1 MARVVRRDQ
10 IRRLERLKKL
20 YAPGPVWHIVA
31 RFKDGTEKTFSAAEY
46 RKVKLRDP
54 EGVEVVSRKITRNLE
69 ELGKW
74 LDMVKV
80 LVEISQGEEELVL

>member
-46 RKVKLRDP
+46 RKMKLRDP
-54 EGVEVVSRKITRNLE
+54 DGVEVVSRKITRNLN
-69 ELGKW
+69 ELGEW
-74 LDMVKV
+74 LGMVKN
-80 LVEISQGEEELVL
+80 LVEISEEDGELTL